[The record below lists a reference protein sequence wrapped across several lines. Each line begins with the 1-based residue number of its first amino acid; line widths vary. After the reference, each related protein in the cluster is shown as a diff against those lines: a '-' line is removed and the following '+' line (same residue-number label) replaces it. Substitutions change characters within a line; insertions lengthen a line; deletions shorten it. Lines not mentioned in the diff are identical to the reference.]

1 MFDRKRQNL
10 CTNRILPV
18 VGISLSQTERN
29 IKMNISKKEYAKMTE
44 KASPPSPTAKNLPM
58 AFAVGGLICTIGQG
72 FTDFYDKVVGLE
84 LKDARGATSVSLI
97 LIAAVLTSL
106 GWFAPIARHAGAGT
120 LVPIT
125 GFANAIVSPAM
136 EFKCEGQVFGVGANM
151 FKIAGPVL
159 VFGITSSWIYGFILW
174 ICTLI

>member
-1 MFDRKRQNL
+1 
-10 CTNRILPV
+10 
-18 VGISLSQTERN
+18 
-29 IKMNISKKEYAKMTE
+29 MTE
-44 KASPPSPTAKNLPM
+44 KASPPSPTAKNLPK
-58 AFAVGGLICTIGQG
+58 AFVIGGLICCIGQG
-72 FTDFYDKVVGLE
+72 LTDFYDKVAGLE
-84 LKDARGATSVSLI
+84 LKDARAATSVTLI

-125 GFANAIVSPAM
+125 GFSNSIVSPAM

-159 VFGITSSWIYGFILW
+159 VFGITSSWIYG
-174 ICTLI
+174 LIIWVTQKLFGEG